1 MNLTKVNILKPKL
14 GWDFFFFQCGTT
26 TGLLTGH
33 VMRIAVAW
41 WCLEETKS
49 AVFFAMVISFSVG
62 IEIYLSPLL
71 SSFGDHY
78 PRLKLIC
85 ASQWSISFL
94 CLIILLI
101 NMLWDFNI
109 YTLTVILMLIS
120 ILVCFRDPVIAGTI
134 PDLVKKE
141 DISSAI
147 SLRSQINSIY
157 IFLAPLIAAFITSY
171 FGVTTTLLFALV
183 FSVLSSIFYQRLIV
197 IQFKYHPPPLPSAR
211 GEIEWLKKTKGGFT
225 AIINVKPE
233 LYIAAFSS
241 IINFNMYPFFST
253 IVPYWIN
260 QDLRLPASYLGLFEG
275 AFGIG
280 LVAGSVFF
288 VKTFNQYLGR
298 FYTIL
303 VGFLLLGISVICI
316 VSTEHHYAILLFAF
330 VCGVSFMLIN
340 INLSTLRS
348 SATPPTYRVRM
359 SAVASFLSRFFN
371 PAGVFISGV
380 AIAHFGVQNVVIT
393 SGVLIVLIVPFL
405 ITSRNVR
412 NALSLST
419 QDMDGY
425 YEKTYPSAFK

>member
-1 MNLTKVNILKPKL
+1 MTILKPKL

-26 TGLLTGH
+26 AGLLTGH

-62 IEIYLSPLL
+62 FEIYLSPLL

-78 PRLKLIC
+78 PRMKLIC
-85 ASQWSISFL
+85 ASQWSISLL
-94 CLIILLI
+94 CLVIFII
-101 NMLWDFNI
+101 NMLWHFNI
-109 YTLTVILMLIS
+109 YVLTSLLMLIS
-120 ILVCFRDPVIAGTI
+120 VLVCFRDPVIAGTI

-141 DISSAI
+141 DISCAI
-147 SLRSQINSIY
+147 SRRSQINSIY
-157 IFLAPLIAAFITSY
+157 IFLGPLIAAFMTSY
-171 FGVTTTLLFALV
+171 FGVTTTLLSALI
-183 FSVLSSIFYQRLIV
+183 FSVLSSAFYQGLIV
-197 IQFKYHPPPLPSAR
+197 IKHENHPPSPHSGR
-211 GEIEWLKKTKGGFT
+211 EKIEWLKKTKGGFT
-225 AIINVKPE
+225 AIINVKSE
-233 LYIAAFSS
+233 LYIAAFAA
-241 IINFNMYPFFST
+241 IINFNMYPFFSVT
-253 IVPYWIN
+253 VPYWIN

-275 AFGIG
+275 AFGLG
-280 LVAGSVFF
+280 LIAGSAFF
-288 VKTFNQYLGR
+288 VKMLNEYLGR

-303 VGFLLLGISVICI
+303 SGFLLLGLSVICI
-316 VSTEHHYAILLFAF
+316 VSTAHHYIILFFAF

-340 INLSTLRS
+340 INLNTLRV
-348 SATPPTYRVRM
+348 SATPPSYRVRM

-371 PAGVFISGV
+371 PAGVFISGL

-405 ITSRNVR
+405 VTSRNVR